1 MNSSIQRAS
10 EQIRRLK
17 ARQPEQPLCAFVY
30 DIQQLQRQAA
40 QWKALLPAQ
49 CRAFYAIKANSD
61 APILKALLPI
71 VDGFEVASIGEVAR
85 VRAVDSAVP
94 IIFGGPGKTNAELD
108 GALAHGVSLIHV
120 ESLHEIDRL
129 AWIAQTR
136 GVGAAILLRVNL
148 RGPLPAGTLQM
159 AGAPTQ
165 FGVDEGDLDAAVARI
180 KQYPQLTLK
189 GVHLHSLSNNLD
201 SDSHSALI
209 ACYLERFRTWK
220 QRYGLD
226 LTILNAGGGIGVN
239 YERPDQQFAAALFA
253 ERLREQLGRSADDP
267 ATLIFECGRYIA
279 ASCGY
284 YAAEILDIRRKG
296 DAAFVVIAGG
306 LHHFLLPGA
315 WKHNHPFT
323 VVPIERW
330 NYPFPRLEA
339 RNVPLTIVGTM
350 NSPRDVLARQAPA
363 APVRIGDIIL
373 FTHAGAYGWSI
384 SAHDF
389 SSLPYPL
396 HIFAD

>member
-1 MNSSIQRAS
+1 MNDSIQRAG
-10 EQIRRLK
+10 EHALRLK
-17 ARQPEQPLCAFVY
+17 ADQQSRPLNAFIY
-30 DIQQLQRQAA
+30 DLRQLQRQAA
-40 QWKALLPAQ
+40 QWKAALPAQ
-49 CRAFYAIKANSD
+49 CRAFYAIKANSE

-85 VRAVDSAVP
+85 VRAVDGAVP

-108 GALAHGVSLIHV
+108 GALAQRVSLIHV

-129 AWIAQTR
+129 AWIARNR
-136 GVGAAILLRVNL
+136 GVVAAVLLRVNL

-165 FGVDEGDLDAAVARI
+165 FGVDESDLDAAVARI
-180 KQYPQLTLK
+180 KQYPQLALK
-189 GVHLHSLSNNLD
+189 GFHLHSLSNNLD
-201 SDSHSALI
+201 VDSHSALI
-209 ACYLERFRTWK
+209 ACYLERFRAWK
-220 QRYGLD
+220 QRYGPD
-226 LTILNAGGGIGVN
+226 LTVLNAGGGIGVN
-239 YERPDQQFAAALFA
+239 YEQPGRQFPADVFAA
-253 ERLREQLGRSADDP
+253 RLRDQLVGADGDP
-267 ATLIFECGRYIA
+267 ATLIFECGRYLA

-284 YAAEILDIRRKG
+284 YATEVLDIRRKG
-296 DAAFVVIAGG
+296 GEAFVVTAGG

-315 WKHNHPFT
+315 WKHSHPFA
-323 VVPIERW
+323 VVPVERW
-330 NYPFPRLEA
+330 DYPFPRLEA
-339 RNVPLTIVGTM
+339 RDLPLTIVGSM

-363 APVRIGDIIL
+363 AAVRIGDIIL

-396 HIFAD
+396 HMFAD